1 MATYKES
8 GVDIDKANSALSKIK
23 GHIRSTYNENTL
35 SDVGSFGG
43 CFKFPS
49 SEYKNPIIVSSADG
63 VGTKLKIAFLSQKHD
78 TIGQCLVNHC
88 VNDILA
94 VGARPL
100 FFLDYF
106 AAGKLDPL
114 TFEEVVKGIAIACK
128 ENSCVLIGG
137 ETAEMPGFYSDN
149 DYDLSGTIVG
159 VAEGDSILAKRQTK
173 AGDLL
178 VGLYSTGLH
187 TNGYSLARKVLLE
200 KFDINDD
207 IPDTGLTV
215 SNALLSVHRS
225 YLPVID
231 GILEDSNLHA
241 ISHITG
247 GGIIENTERVI
258 SHNQKLDI
266 DWSSWEVP
274 SIFSAIQNLGDV
286 PTNDMRRTFNMGIG
300 LVLVIDKNDL
310 NKILNHLES
319 LNEPFKII
327 GTVVE

>member
-23 GHIRSTYNENTL
+23 GHIRSTYNENTM

-49 SEYKNPIIVSSADG
+49 SEYKNPVIVSSADG

-106 AAGKLDPL
+106 AAGKLDPS
-114 TFEEVVKGIAIACK
+114 TFEEVVKGISLACK
-128 ENSCVLIGG
+128 ENKCVLIGG
-137 ETAEMPGFYSDN
+137 ETAEMPGFYSGD

-159 VAEGDSILAKRQTK
+159 VAEGDNILAKRETK

-178 VGLYSTGLH
+178 VGLFSTGLH

-200 KFDINDD
+200 KFDINDE
-207 IPDTGLTV
+207 IPNTGTTV
-215 SNALLSVHRS
+215 SESLLSVHRS
-225 YLPVID
+225 YLPVVD
-231 GILEDSNLHA
+231 EILEESSLHA

-247 GGIIENTERVI
+247 GGIAENTERVI
-258 SHNQKLDI
+258 SPNQNLDI

-274 SIFSAIQNLGDV
+274 HIFNAIQKIGNV
-286 PTNDMRRTFNMGIG
+286 PINDMRRTFNMGIG
-300 LVLVIDKNDL
+300 LVLIIDKNDS
-310 NKILNHLES
+310 NKVLEHLQS
-319 LNEPFKII
+319 QNEPYEII
-327 GTVVE
+327 GT

>member
-23 GHIRSTYNENTL
+23 GYIRSTYNKNTL

-49 SEYKNPIIVSSADG
+49 SDYKNPVIVSSADG
-63 VGTKLKIAFLSQKHD
+63 VGTKLKIAFLSNTHD

-106 AAGKLDPL
+106 AAGVLDPD
-114 TFEEVVKGIAIACK
+114 TFEDVVKGISIACK
-128 ENSCVLIGG
+128 ENNCVLIGG
-137 ETAEMPGFYSDN
+137 ETAEMPGFYNND

-159 VAEGDSILAKRQTK
+159 VAEGDSILAKRQTSS
-173 AGDLL
+173 GDILI
-178 VGLYSTGLH
+178 GLFSSGLH
-187 TNGYSLARKVLLE
+187 TNGYSLARNVLLDHY
-200 KFDINDD
+200 DINQS
-207 IPDTGLTV
+207 IEGVGATV
-215 SNALLSVHRS
+215 AESLLAIHRS
-225 YLPVID
+225 YLPTVD
-231 GILEDSNLHA
+231 GILDNSCLHA

-247 GGIIENTERVI
+247 GGLVENTNRVI
-258 SHNQKLDI
+258 SDGHTLNI

-274 SIFSAIQNLGDV
+274 SIFNAIQKIGDV
-286 PTNDMRRTFNMGIG
+286 PIEDMRRTFNMGIG
-300 LVLVIDKNDL
+300 LVLIVDKNNSQD
-310 NKILNHLES
+310 IFNHLES
-319 LNEPFKII
+319 LNEPYAII
-327 GTVVE
+327 GSIK